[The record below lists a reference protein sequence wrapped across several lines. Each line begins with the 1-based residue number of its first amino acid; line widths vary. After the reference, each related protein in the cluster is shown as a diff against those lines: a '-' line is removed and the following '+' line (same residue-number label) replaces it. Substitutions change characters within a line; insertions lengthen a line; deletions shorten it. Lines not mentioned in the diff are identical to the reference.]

1 MARRGGRQVLAGR
14 GEAVPVAQVAPAVA
28 APIATPAPAEDR
40 RPWQSRDV
48 DALAGDELRAYAR
61 RIGIYQRDCEGL
73 TEDRLRQNCK
83 LFIANYFEMIA
94 GD

>member
-1 MARRGGRQVLAGR
+1 MARRGGRHVLAGR
-14 GEAVPVAQVAPAVA
+14 GEAVPVAPAVTLPA
-28 APIATPAPAEDR
+28 ATPAPAEDR

-48 DALAGDELRAYAR
+48 DALAGDDLRAYAL
-61 RIGIYQRDCEGL
+61 RIGVSQRDCEGL

-83 LFIANYFEMIA
+83 LFIAHYFEMIA

>member
-1 MARRGGRQVLAGR
+1 MARRGGRAV
-14 GEAVPVAQVAPAVA
+14 VPVVPQAR
-28 APIATPAPAEDR
+28 EDR
-40 RPWQSRDV
+40 TPWQSRDV

-61 RIGIYQRDCEGL
+61 RIGIQRRDCEGL

-83 LFIANYFEMIA
+83 LFIANYFELII